1 MFLYASILEGREKN
15 KNSFRDQKIL
25 SFEIIAFSNSAKK
38 TKTKTKSS
46 QVLDYSFVYFFLI
59 K

>member
-15 KNSFRDQKIL
+15 KNTFRDRKIL

-38 TKTKTKSS
+38 KKK
-46 QVLDYSFVYFFLI
+46 QKQKAVKY
-59 K
+59 